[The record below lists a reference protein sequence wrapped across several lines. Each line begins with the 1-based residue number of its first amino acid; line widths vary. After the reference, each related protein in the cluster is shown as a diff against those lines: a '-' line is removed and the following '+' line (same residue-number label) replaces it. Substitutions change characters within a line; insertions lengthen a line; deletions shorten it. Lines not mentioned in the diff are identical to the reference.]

1 MSSKK
6 GKIRKD
12 KVFCHEFFYYFIF
25 ILMFKQFIQISMTN
39 NILNQPTSDFQIK
52 TDILTLL
59 TFVSMKVGMI
69 TSFVK
74 ILEINKLEV
83 NY

>member
-1 MSSKK
+1 
-6 GKIRKD
+6 
-12 KVFCHEFFYYFIF
+12 
-25 ILMFKQFIQISMTN
+25 MFKQFIQISMTN

-59 TFVSMKVGMI
+59 TFVSMWVDMI
-69 TSFVK
+69 TSFVE

-83 NY
+83 NYWTKKSYKI